1 MSITFFVSGDKYR
14 DVLFY
19 LLDNV
24 SVRLYI
30 SVYEFSYKK
39 GVQELYG
46 RLANASR
53 NVKDCKIVFNFE
65 SFNKIK
71 KKIEESLPFL
81 REFAGQVYLLKQV
94 TLHAKLVIADGVLL
108 CGSTNWSV
116 KALQENLEAN
126 IVTTDF
132 NAVWGAVKWFN
143 DEVLKLAMRLK

>member
-1 MSITFFVSGDKYR
+1 MTLFVSGDKYQ

-30 SVYEFSYKK
+30 TVYELTYRKNT
-39 GVQELYG
+39 QELYA

-53 NVKDCKIVFNFE
+53 RVKDTKIVFNFE

-71 KKIEESLPFL
+71 KKVEESLPFL
-81 REFAGQVYLLKQV
+81 REFAGEIYLMKEV
-94 TLHAKLVIADGVLL
+94 TLHSKLIVADGVLL
-108 CGSTNWSV
+108 CGSTNWTLKS
-116 KALQENLEAN
+116 LQENLEAN

-132 NAVWGAVKWFN
+132 NAVWGAVKWFRN
-143 DEVLKLAMRLK
+143 EVLKLAIRLK